1 MAAERTGLPAAGE
14 LAQFAHSLVAIGYS
28 QDQESEADASGE
40 SLAIDAG
47 YDPDAA
53 AQVFRRMQQRFGEGA
68 RQPAATP
75 GGEVAGAVVG
85 ALGSY
90 FRTHPPS
97 ADRARQLDEM
107 VRRNRRELAGR
118 LFYKGLA
125 NYQMRKARSEENV
138 EAESHV
144 Y

>member
-1 MAAERTGLPAAGE
+1 
-14 LAQFAHSLVAIGYS
+14 
-28 QDQESEADASGE
+28 
-40 SLAIDAG
+40 
-47 YDPDAA
+47 
-53 AQVFRRMQQRFGEGA
+53 
-68 RQPAATP
+68 
-75 GGEVAGAVVG
+75 VAGAVVG